1 MHAYIHTQC
10 ALYLLLYVYWKLL
23 VHTSTCSFNSTPQA
37 SFLFSPCPYPNSLL
51 WYWGIRLSRCL
62 TYLLIWWTPCLW
74 PISNF
79 PSPLF
84 HTEASLFLFWS
95 NSSQWPPHFPRVN
108 ASTTCWSPVCHC
120 PPYLAWVV
128 TPYLLLGHPPMQLL
142 SLFCS
147 RSDTS
152 GHSPMKYY
160 PSPPAWVLTW
170 VTPTTACADTPLQ
183 AHSPPSTL

>member
-1 MHAYIHTQC
+1 MQFQ
-10 ALYLLLYVYWKLL
+10 
-23 VHTSTCSFNSTPQA
+23 FNST
-37 SFLFSPCPYPNSLL
+37 SFVFFSLSIPLTPFCDIEESGSHTAWRVYLFDEP
-51 WYWGIRLSRCL
+51 R
-62 TYLLIWWTPCLW
+62 LW
-74 PISNF
+74 PISKF
-79 PSPLF
+79 LSPLF

-120 PPYLAWVV
+120 PPHLAWVV
-128 TPYLLLGHPPMQLL
+128 TPYFLLGHPPMQLL

-160 PSPPAWVLTW
+160 PSPPAWVLTS
-170 VTPTTACADTPLQ
+170 VTPTTACVDTPLQ

>member
-1 MHAYIHTQC
+1 M
-10 ALYLLLYVYWKLL
+10 
-23 VHTSTCSFNSTPQA
+23 TC
-37 SFLFSPCPYPNSLL
+37 LKISL
-51 WYWGIRLSRCL
+51 
-62 TYLLIWWTPCLW
+62 
-74 PISNF
+74 
-79 PSPLF
+79 SPLF

-120 PPYLAWVV
+120 PPHLTWVV
-128 TPYLLLGHPPMQLL
+128 TPYFLLGHPPMQLL

-160 PSPPAWVLTW
+160 PSPHAWVLTSHSEW
-170 VTPTTACADTPLQ
+170 RLQLLGLIPHFRLIPLPVHYRHLLFPATSNRLGIQ
-183 AHSPPSTL
+183 LSGQGREGSGKALQRKQEKRQGGNHDCERTFFFYIIFEPGRTYCQKR